1 MEARFMRS
9 LIVFLLILNH
19 LIVYAENKTITN
31 QEIKSDFFKAGII
44 QKANE
49 RFGVYITEENDSV
62 WVISIKYAKYLKGD
76 NYTKKDVGNISYWI
90 NKVNYSRYPGGVKNR
105 LKIGE
110 KVLIPIDKINKALK
124 LE

>member
-1 MEARFMRS
+1 MRS